1 MSNFGIGAFISVA
14 ILLFTFLHSNISV
27 GTFLNY
33 EGIALVFGGTIS
45 ILLIS
50 SNRDTISLLK
60 SLFRRIV
67 RKKRSSELKAI
78 LLECSQRIAA
88 GNVPKETGHPFL
100 DRSLGWLAVGLKGET
115 LDKLLL
121 DGAKIELDRYEQA
134 VSAIGNLAKYPPALG
149 MIGTVFGIISIF
161 NGLNSELG
169 QRDLGVNL
177 AFAMTATMYG
187 LVMSNFVISP
197 VADFLLQAMQE
208 EQSDLSMVVETVR
221 MWSQKEGTFFIKENL
236 ELYHAA

>member
-1 MSNFGIGAFISVA
+1 M
-14 ILLFTFLHSNISV
+14 
-27 GTFLNY
+27 
-33 EGIALVFGGTIS
+33 
-45 ILLIS
+45 
-50 SNRDTISLLK
+50 
-60 SLFRRIV
+60 RRSKE
-67 RKKRSSELKAI
+67 R
-78 LLECSQRIAA
+78 AA
-88 GNVPKETGHPFL
+88 GHE
-100 DRSLGWLAVGLKGET
+100 
-115 LDKLLL
+115 
-121 DGAKIELDRYEQA
+121 IELDRYEQA